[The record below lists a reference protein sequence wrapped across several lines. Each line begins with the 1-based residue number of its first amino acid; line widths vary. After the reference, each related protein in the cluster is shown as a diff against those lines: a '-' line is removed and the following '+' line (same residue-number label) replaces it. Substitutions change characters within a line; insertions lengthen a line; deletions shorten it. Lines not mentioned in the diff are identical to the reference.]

1 MTYFILIAFCC
12 VILLAYIFDITAGHT
27 KIPGVILLIL
37 TGMAI
42 GYLSSFWKLDLPDM
56 EVPLYVMGTLGLILI
71 VLEGSL
77 DLAIRRDKGRLIIS
91 SVSSA
96 VVLFALFV
104 AVFAYLGSLFLACD
118 LKTGIIN
125 IIPLAVISSAVAIP
139 SATGLHSNDREFVTY
154 ESSVSDIVGIL
165 AFDFLL
171 FNAGAPTAGIVRF
184 LSELF
189 IMFFASILFSMGL
202 AFLLHKITHH
212 VKYVIIMTTIVLVY
226 ALTKLL
232 HLPSLLVVLIFGLI
246 MNNNVLFKNKYTARI
261 INFEGFNLELASFK
275 NIVRELTFIIRS
287 FFFILFGFYTRLSDL
302 LNIDN
307 LIIALLIVMVIFI
320 LRAVFFKLVLGY
332 PLSPLLFFAPRGL
345 ITILL
350 YLSIPSAMLIPCIN
364 IGVVTQVI
372 FITILLMTFGN
383 MIFDRKKGVAY
394 TGTTDKEV
402 DVETQTKTDT
412 QNNITE
418 QILELC

>member
-1 MTYFILIAFCC
+1 MTYFILIAFCA
-12 VILLAYIFDITAGHT
+12 VILLAYIFDISAGRT

-37 TGMAI
+37 TGMII
-42 GYLSSFWKLDLPDM
+42 GYLSSFWGLDLPDM
-56 EVPLYVMGTLGLILI
+56 TVPLSVMGTLGLILI

-77 DLAIRRDKGRLIIS
+77 DLAIQRDKAGLIAG
-91 SVSSA
+91 SVTSA
-96 VVLFALFV
+96 VLLFALFV
-104 AVFAYLGSLFLACD
+104 VVFAYLGSLFLECD

-139 SATGLHSNDREFVTY
+139 SAAGLHGNDREFVTY

-171 FNAGAPTAGIVRF
+171 FNSGSAASGIVRF
-184 LSELF
+184 LSELV
-189 IMFFASILFSMGL
+189 IMFFLSIVFSAGL
-202 AFLLHKITHH
+202 AYLLHKITHH

-246 MNNNVLFKNKYTARI
+246 MNNNVLFKNKYSTRLI
-261 INFEGFNLELASFK
+261 DFEGFNLELASFK
-275 NIVRELTFIIRS
+275 NIVSELTFIIRS

-302 LNIDN
+302 LN
-307 LIIALLIVMVIFI
+307 LKSLFIAVLVVSVIFV
-320 LRAVFFKLVLGY
+320 LRAAFFKLVLRY

-350 YLSIPSAMLIPCIN
+350 YLSIPATMVIDCIN
-364 IGVVTQVI
+364 VGVVTQVI
-372 FITILLMTFGN
+372 FITILMMSLGTM
-383 MIFDRKKGVAY
+383 MFDKTKGRMDTDNTVA
-394 TGTTDKEV
+394 KV
-402 DVETQTKTDT
+402 DMKTNGDA
-412 QNNITE
+412 QNNT
-418 QILELC
+418 